1 MGSNFLRVTSNV
13 VAACCTIPMAAA
25 CGVSGPGRATAP
37 GLVTPIGTVAA
48 ASTDDTVVIGC
59 EAPRESPAAPWPSNA
74 SRDASSVP
82 RRINVSRNSVDGGVG
97 VWAFDAKDPFDDVVV
112 STCGTAEGERTDTIE
127 EA

>member
-1 MGSNFLRVTSNV
+1 MRVTSNV

-59 EAPRESPAAPWPSNA
+59 EAPRDDTKPKFRGVYRDVEPPA
-74 SRDASSVP
+74 
-82 RRINVSRNSVDGGVG
+82 G
-97 VWAFDAKDPFDDVVV
+97 
-112 STCGTAEGERTDTIE
+112 
-127 EA
+127 